1 MREFVNLR
9 PNHPSDCNISVD
21 TIVDGKS
28 NENRMAAELS
38 GVEKEDVDV
47 VLEDEGVMI
56 DATRDQIKL
65 HTIVAL
71 PQNANRDS
79 IRTSYRN
86 GVLEMVFNI
95 ENKLGGKTV
104 RVD

>member
-9 PNHPSDCNISVD
+9 PNHPSDCNISMD
-21 TIVDGKS
+21 AIVDGKS
-28 NENRMAAELS
+28 KEIRVGAEIP
-38 GVEKEDVDV
+38 GVEEDVDV
-47 VLEDEGVMI
+47 VLEDGVMI

-71 PQNANRDS
+71 PQNTNRDS
-79 IRTSYRN
+79 NRTSYRN
-86 GVLEMVFNI
+86 DVLEIVSNI